1 MPCAQLIVGVCPLK
15 LSTVVLSLLL
25 SSEDFVVLGSGIM
38 DDAEFDLPAAVLRR
52 VSVCVCTYIRMYM
65 CIRTYV

>member
-1 MPCAQLIVGVCPLK
+1 MLRAQLIVRGCPLK
-15 LSTVVLSLLL
+15 LMTVDLSLLL

-52 VSVCVCTYIRMYM
+52 VSVCVYVH
-65 CIRTYV
+65 TYVQVYTYV